1 MYVTSVVFDRGV
13 KAHNLISI
21 LHISDLHRSPSEPVN
36 NDSLIAALVA
46 DGDRYLGE
54 TPRVPPPCGI
64 VVSGDIIQG
73 ARIGEEGWREEM
85 VSQYVTAK
93 DFLCKLSDRFLG
105 GDRSQLILIPGNH
118 DVCWNTSRSSMEK
131 ANPNETDGKIAS
143 LIEQR
148 GSRYRWSWK
157 DQVAYKIADSTLYH
171 RKLDAYWDFISD
183 FYSGFTFPLPI
194 DRSRGFQLFELD
206 ESRILV
212 AAFDSTYGNDCF
224 GYSGDIEPGV
234 VGRCS
239 LAIRDLPKA
248 YELKAAVWHHSIE
261 GPPMRQDYM
270 DVSHVKE
277 MAGLGFQIGFHG
289 HQHIG
294 ATQTRSI
301 HLNEEHAMAV
311 VSAGSLCAGA
321 RELPRGI
328 NRQYNIV
335 VIEDDYKGGRVHARE
350 MGEGGQFS
358 RKTNGE
364 FLMGHARI
372 SWLAQENIA
381 GQIVKPDEE
390 NARRTIL
397 RAEEFLKSG
406 MAKKALEEILTID
419 VGTNSYAKRL
429 ACEAALEAR
438 EWEVLK
444 QLLSEA
450 VSEDE
455 VVWLAI
461 ALIETR
467 DLVQA
472 AGLIAKHS
480 ELARPVVQ
488 QLNDRLAVAQMKAG
502 K

>member
-1 MYVTSVVFDRGV
+1 
-13 KAHNLISI
+13 
-21 LHISDLHRSPSEPVN
+21 
-36 NDSLIAALVA
+36 
-46 DGDRYLGE
+46 
-54 TPRVPPPCGI
+54 
-64 VVSGDIIQG
+64 
-73 ARIGEEGWREEM
+73 M
-85 VSQYVTAK
+85 VSQYVTAN
-93 DFLCKLSDRFLG
+93 DFLCKLADRFLG
-105 GDRSQLILIPGNH
+105 GDRSQLVLIPGNH

-131 ANPNETDGKIAS
+131 AGIEEINGKIPG

-148 GSRYRWSWK
+148 GGQYRWSWN
-157 DQVAYKIADSTLYH
+157 DQSAYKIIDRTLYN
-171 RKLDAYWDFISD
+171 RKLDAYWDFVAE
-183 FYSGFTFPLPI
+183 FYSGFSFPLPI
-194 DRSRGFQLFELD
+194 DRNRGFQLFELD
-206 ESRILV
+206 ERRILV

-248 YELKAAVWHHSIE
+248 YQLKAAVWHHSIE
-261 GPPMRQDYM
+261 GPPMRNDYM
-270 DVSHVKE
+270 EVGHVKE

-321 RELPRGI
+321 RELPRGV
-328 NRQYNIV
+328 NRQYNMV

-364 FLMGHARI
+364 FLMGYARI
-372 SWLAQENIA
+372 SWLAQENSA
-381 GQIVKPDEE
+381 GQIVKADEE

-397 RAEEFLKSG
+397 RAEELLKSG
-406 MAKKALEEILTID
+406 LAKEALEHVLTID
-419 VGTNSYAKRL
+419 LATSSYAKRL
-429 ACEAALEAR
+429 ACEAALAAR
-438 EWEVLK
+438 EWEILKSVLS
-444 QLLSEA
+444 QP

-461 ALIETR
+461 AFIESH
-467 DLVQA
+467 DFVQA
-472 AGLIAKHS
+472 ADFIAKHT
-480 ELARPVVQ
+480 ELARHIVQ
-488 QLNDRLAVAQMKAG
+488 QLTDRLAVAQLKVG

>member
-1 MYVTSVVFDRGV
+1 M
-13 KAHNLISI
+13 
-21 LHISDLHRSPSEPVN
+21 VN
-36 NDSLIAALVA
+36 
-46 DGDRYLGE
+46 
-54 TPRVPPPCGI
+54 
-64 VVSGDIIQG
+64 
-73 ARIGEEGWREEM
+73 
-85 VSQYVTAK
+85 QYVTAK

-131 ANPNETDGKIAS
+131 AKLEEIGGNVPS
-143 LIEQR
+143 VFEQR
-148 GSRYRWSWK
+148 GSQYRWSWR
-157 DQVAYKIADSTLYH
+157 DQSAYKITDSTLYF
-171 RKLDAYWDFISD
+171 RKLDAYWEFVSD

-194 DRSRGFQLFELD
+194 DRARGFQMFELD
-206 ESRILV
+206 QGRILV

-277 MAGLGFQIGFHG
+277 MAGLGFQVGFHG

-364 FLMGHARI
+364 FLTGYARI

-381 GQIVKPDEE
+381 GQIVKPGEA
-390 NARRTIL
+390 NSRRTTL

-406 MAKKALEEILTID
+406 LAKKALEEIMTID
-419 VGTNSYAKRL
+419 VSTNSYAKRL
-429 ACEAALEAR
+429 ACEAAIEAK
-438 EWEVLK
+438 EWGLLK
-444 QLLSEA
+444 QLLSKPS
-450 VSEDE
+450 SEDE
-455 VVWLAI
+455 IVWLAI

-467 DLVQA
+467 DFSQA
-472 AGLIAKHS
+472 AEFIAKHT
-480 ELARPVVQ
+480 ELAKPVIQ

>member
-1 MYVTSVVFDRGV
+1 M
-13 KAHNLISI
+13 ISI

-64 VVSGDIIQG
+64 IVSGDIIQG
-73 ARIGEEGWREEM
+73 ARIGADGWREEM

-93 DFLCKLSDRFLG
+93 DFLCKLADRFLE
-105 GDRSQLILIPGNH
+105 GDRSQVVLIPGNH
-118 DVCWNTSRSSMEK
+118 DVCWNTSRSAMEK
-131 ANPNETDGKIAS
+131 AQTNEIGNDIPS

-157 DQVAYKIADSTLYH
+157 DQSAYKITDNTLYL
-171 RKLDAYWDFISD
+171 RKLDAYWEFVSD
-183 FYSGFTFPLPI
+183 FYSGFSFPLPI
-194 DRSRGFQLFELD
+194 DRARGFQLFELHKN
-206 ESRILV
+206 SVLV

-239 LAIRDLPKA
+239 LAIRDLPRA

-270 DVSHVKE
+270 DVIHVKE

-294 ATQTRSI
+294 ATQTRSV

-328 NRQYNIV
+328 NRQYNMV
-335 VIEDDYKGGRVHARE
+335 VIEDDFRTSRVHARE

-364 FLMGHARI
+364 FLTGYARV
-372 SWLAQENIA
+372 SWRAQENLG
-381 GQIVKPDEE
+381 GQTVKPDEE
-390 NARRTIL
+390 NTRRVIL
-397 RAEEFLKSG
+397 RAEELLKAG
-406 MAKKALEEILTID
+406 MAKCALGELMAID
-419 VGTNSYAKRL
+419 ITRSAYAKRL
-429 ACEAALEAR
+429 ACDAALEAK
-438 EWEVLK
+438 EWETLK
-444 QLLSEA
+444 LLLSETA
-450 VSEDE
+450 SDEE
-455 VVWLAI
+455 VVWLII
-461 ALIETR
+461 ASIETR
-467 DLVQA
+467 DLAHA
-472 AGLIAKHS
+472 ADLIKTHT
-480 ELARPVVQ
+480 ELAKPVVQ
-488 QLNDRLAVAQMKAG
+488 QLNDRLALAKMKAG